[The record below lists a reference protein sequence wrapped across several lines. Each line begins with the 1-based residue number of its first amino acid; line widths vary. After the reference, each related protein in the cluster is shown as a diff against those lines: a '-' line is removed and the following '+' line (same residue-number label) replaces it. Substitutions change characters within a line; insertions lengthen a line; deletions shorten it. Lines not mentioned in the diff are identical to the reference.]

1 MNRIEIK
8 FVKNVNQQ
16 NFSSRNSL
24 VKMKFQTN
32 SLKGIN
38 TMTMKKCMKI
48 LIEITQELSLGL
60 SREPLLKGKAQ
71 YG

>member
-32 SLKGIN
+32 SLKWIN
-38 TMTMKKCMKI
+38 TMTVKKCMMI
-48 LIEITQELSLGL
+48 LI
-60 SREPLLKGKAQ
+60 
-71 YG
+71 